1 MTLDE
6 FTASLSGDAPPS
18 QLPPLVKA
26 LWWDA
31 KDDWSRAH
39 EIAQDIDTAGGAWV
53 HAYLHRKEGD
63 TENARYWYG
72 QAGKPYCYA
81 THEAEWHEIV
91 SSLLLD

>member
-1 MTLDE
+1 MTVDE
-6 FTASLSGDAPPS
+6 LTASLSGDAPPS

-31 KDDWSRAH
+31 KDDWARAH
-39 EIAQDIDTAGGAWV
+39 EIAQDIHTAGGAWV

-63 TENARYWYG
+63 ADNARYWYG
-72 QAGKPYCYA
+72 QAEKPYCYT

-91 SSLLLD
+91 SSLLVD